1 MTPISSR
8 VSVPFR
14 LGPVAFLTGA
24 VVWLAYRLTQS
35 DGWVHWVDEHWVAEH
50 WVPMLLLAM
59 LAALH
64 RFTVWH
70 LADEVMDC
78 GDHLSVRRER
88 RVMQI
93 PLSESEDVREGRCLI
108 CSHSGLIEGLFGP
121 RREVILQRSRAS
133 DRERTIYFVAVHSR
147 LRFTH
152 KRVRLVHHLQ
162 LRIERAK
169 AGARPVAQ
177 RVEGHASPSAPPSA
191 SQSPD
196 RPRSRRHP

>member
-8 VSVPFR
+8 LSVPFR
-14 LGPVAFLTGA
+14 LGPVAFFTGA

-35 DGWVHWVDEHWVAEH
+35 DGWVQWVAEH
-50 WVPMLLLAM
+50 WVLMLLLAV
-59 LAALH
+59 LATLH

-78 GDHLSVRRER
+78 RDHLSVRRER

-93 PLSESEDVREGRCLI
+93 PLSEIEDVREGRCLI
-108 CSHSGLIEGLFGP
+108 CSHSGLIEGVFGP

-133 DRERTIYFVAVHSR
+133 DGERTIHFMAAHSR
-147 LRFTH
+147 LPFTH
-152 KRVRLVHHLQ
+152 KRVGLVHHLK

-177 RVEGHASPSAPPSA
+177 RVEGHASPSA